1 MAKSEFVNS
10 MNSQVIQQP
19 ALEFSFLSSSAD
31 LLKIDGGFKSGGDF

>member
-19 ALEFSFLSSSAD
+19 ALEFSFLSSSAVSAD
-31 LLKIDGGFKSGGDF
+31 CQFLCR